1 MRHLNFEDRYF
12 IEKALKK
19 KMSVKDIAE
28 SLGFSKVTIYAEI
41 KKGTITQIDHHLRSY
56 RVYLSDAGQ
65 RVHDNAM
72 AGTGRPCKLQPDDPY
87 LQTVKDWIVEKR
99 YSPWAARVKIGKNKV
114 CEKTIYNYIYKKYVP
129 GLTVQQLPY
138 ATERKKKK
146 EKVVKR
152 VYRIRGKSIEE
163 RPAEVMKRDIFGHWE
178 MDTVYSA
185 RGDRACLLVL
195 SERMTRQE
203 LVVKVPDRTSS
214 SILLGLNRIE
224 RKIGV
229 QNFRKTFRS
238 ITCDNGVEFSD
249 SAGIETSCRSRRS
262 RTDLYFCHP
271 YSSWE
276 RGTNE
281 NINRMIRRWVP
292 KGDDFGLYSDS
303 EIQDIQNW
311 INDYPRKI
319 FGGLSSNEYLQSLR
333 C

>member
-163 RPAEVMKRDIFGHWE
+163 RPAEVMKRDIFGHW
-178 MDTVYSA
+178 
-185 RGDRACLLVL
+185 
-195 SERMTRQE
+195 
-203 LVVKVPDRTSS
+203 
-214 SILLGLNRIE
+214 
-224 RKIGV
+224 
-229 QNFRKTFRS
+229 
-238 ITCDNGVEFSD
+238 
-249 SAGIETSCRSRRS
+249 
-262 RTDLYFCHP
+262 
-271 YSSWE
+271 
-276 RGTNE
+276 
-281 NINRMIRRWVP
+281 
-292 KGDDFGLYSDS
+292 
-303 EIQDIQNW
+303 
-311 INDYPRKI
+311 
-319 FGGLSSNEYLQSLR
+319 
-333 C
+333 